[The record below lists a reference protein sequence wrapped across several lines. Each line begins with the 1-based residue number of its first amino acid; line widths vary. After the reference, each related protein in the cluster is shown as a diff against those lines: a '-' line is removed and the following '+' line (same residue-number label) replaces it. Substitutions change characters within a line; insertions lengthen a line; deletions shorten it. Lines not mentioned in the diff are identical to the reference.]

1 MMDKEK
7 KEKLE
12 RAGWRVGSTADFL
25 GLSTEEEEIIEL
37 RLALSRGIKNRRL
50 QSKMTQ
56 EKFAKQLGTSQS
68 RLNKMEAG
76 DPSVSF
82 DLLIK
87 GLVCSGVTIPEISEL
102 LVAK

>member
-1 MMDKEK
+1 MDKEK

-12 RAGWRVGSTADFL
+12 KTGWKVGSAAEFL
-25 GLSTEEEEIIEL
+25 GLSAAEEEIIEL

-87 GLVCSGVTIPEISEL
+87 GLVNSGVTIPELSEL
-102 LVAK
+102 LLAK